1 MAEMKTAAEL
11 VGEVRDELA
20 AKHTGDLVAQ
30 QRHLCLCGIGDIL
43 LLTGAIG
50 LGVLAGMASANLLQG
65 RWRVTPLVAGAGLV
79 LGARM
84 LNPDRHRF
92 AQKAALAVGGMT
104 MIGSNVIFTFTNRIA
119 QEEAVV

>member
-1 MAEMKTAAEL
+1 MTETKTTAEL

-30 QRHLCLCGIGDIL
+30 QRHLCLCGMGDIL

-65 RWRVTPLVAGAGLV
+65 RWRVTPLVAGGV
-79 LGARM
+79 LMVGARL
-84 LNPDRHRF
+84 LNADRHRF
-92 AQKAALAVGGMT
+92 ARKAALAVGGMSL
-104 MIGSNVIFTFTNRIA
+104 IGSNVIFTFTNRIA

>member
-1 MAEMKTAAEL
+1 MADTKTAAEL

-50 LGVLAGMASANLLQG
+50 LSVLAGMASANLLQG
-65 RWRVTPLVAGAGLV
+65 WWRVTPLAVGTGMV
-79 LGARM
+79 VGARL
-84 LNPDRHRF
+84 LNPDKHRF
-92 AQKAALAVGGMT
+92 ARKAALAVGGMT

-119 QEEAVV
+119 EEEAVV